1 MHMQVLNLESK
12 VAEYEQQ
19 QAAFQTQLQQ
29 SKLEAQRAQRALRT
43 AQHDAAGS
51 SDGAGLRALP
61 GLALRMQDQG
71 ASGMLDTDS
80 WAEPAS
86 VGVSWPLPPSLPP
99 PPPPPHLSLPLSCFV
114 FVKQAASLL
123 LKPLYKL
130 KDQTK
135 HKLRGSK
142 PTLKVQEVPY
152 MSLKIPV
159 QS

>member
-1 MHMQVLNLESK
+1 M
-12 VAEYEQQ
+12 AEYEQQ
-19 QAAFQTQLQQ
+19 QATFQAQLQQ

-86 VGVSWPLPPSLPP
+86 VGVSPLALSPT
-99 PPPPPHLSLPLSCFV
+99 PPHVLALTCSAVLI
-114 FVKQAASLL
+114 KQLCS
-123 LKPLYKL
+123 
-130 KDQTK
+130 
-135 HKLRGSK
+135 
-142 PTLKVQEVPY
+142 
-152 MSLKIPV
+152 
-159 QS
+159 